1 MIIAGSVIVW
11 VIYCA
16 ARPVQRCSIWS
27 VLNRQWKMYLKK
39 TGSVASVELIRYAVL
54 YYIVVSVELLAYAA
68 ELPFSVYGCEH
79 LNCKLEQT

>member
-27 VLNRQWKMYLKK
+27 VLNHQWKMYLKK
-39 TGSVASVELIRYAVL
+39 TGSVASVELIRYAVSN
-54 YYIVVSVELLAYAA
+54 YNVVSVELVAYAA
-68 ELPFSVYGCEH
+68 ELRFSIFSIGM
-79 LNCKLEQT
+79 